1 MQLLDEQLC
10 QNDGNAL
17 VLTVCITETSL
28 PASKPVV
35 NSLLEEGEGSW
46 IPGVPGLEDVAGDL
60 SPGEPVGDR
69 RRLGLA
75 EAVSDWAVF
84 WHSVLFLDHLCHP
97 AGDRMTTT
105 EEVLQKCDV
114 TEWQWGSASVGKA
127 RRDVPGGLEQGE
139 HLKKHQGN
147 PPGETVRN
155 PLDFSTGQK
164 QPEDARSKEVCQEER
179 QNPSDECANSLKRN
193 SGLVNCQRTHIADIR
208 FKCLECEK
216 RNVKSCN
223 LLMR

>member
-69 RRLGLA
+69 RR
-75 EAVSDWAVF
+75 
-84 WHSVLFLDHLCHP
+84 
-97 AGDRMTTT
+97 
-105 EEVLQKCDV
+105 
-114 TEWQWGSASVGKA
+114 
-127 RRDVPGGLEQGE
+127 
-139 HLKKHQGN
+139 
-147 PPGETVRN
+147 
-155 PLDFSTGQK
+155 
-164 QPEDARSKEVCQEER
+164 
-179 QNPSDECANSLKRN
+179 
-193 SGLVNCQRTHIADIR
+193 
-208 FKCLECEK
+208 
-216 RNVKSCN
+216 
-223 LLMR
+223 